1 MRFSHLLFA
10 DDIILFS
17 KVRNGAC
24 GAILEVLSKFCL
36 ESGQKVSLDKS
47 RIYFSPNV
55 KEEERTEACDLFGIQ
70 ET

>member
-1 MRFSHLLFA
+1 MGFSHLLFA
-10 DDIILFS
+10 DNIILFS
-17 KVRNGAC
+17 KVGNGAC

-55 KEEERTEACDLFGIQ
+55 KEEERTEACDLLGIQ